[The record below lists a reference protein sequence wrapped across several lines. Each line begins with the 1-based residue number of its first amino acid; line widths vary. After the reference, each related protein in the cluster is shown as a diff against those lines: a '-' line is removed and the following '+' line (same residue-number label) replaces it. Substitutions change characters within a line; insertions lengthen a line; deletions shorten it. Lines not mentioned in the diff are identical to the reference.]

1 MSPMTDTC
9 VSGDGIVFDPFSD
22 EFFSDPH
29 EIYRRLRAQAP
40 VHFNPEYGLWS
51 LSRYPDVAAGM
62 KNFDTFS
69 SAEGIT
75 LDMVLDPGHPKPSVP
90 MIIMMDPPEHTRMRN
105 LVRKV
110 FTPRAIAALEPMV
123 RETVATFVERLPGG
137 EFDVVADFS
146 NHFPIEVISSMLGV
160 PAPDRARLR
169 ELHALPLER
178 RPGETGM
185 RPEAAEAIR
194 EAGQYYFELILER
207 RARPRDDMISHLI
220 AAEVDRGDG
229 TKTALTDI
237 EIAGFISLLGGAGA
251 ETVAKLVGI
260 AAVLFADHP
269 EQWRALRADRSK
281 IPAAFEEVLRYD
293 GPVQYDLRYTRTE
306 VRLHDRTIPQGSYV
320 LMLLA
325 SATRDEQAFP
335 DAESFDIDRPHS
347 GHNLGFGYGIHSC
360 LGAALA
366 RLEGRI
372 ALDALLD
379 VMPEYTVDRAG
390 LRRATVT
397 NVAGWANVPVRVH

>member
-1 MSPMTDTC
+1 MTDTC
-9 VSGDGIVFDPFSD
+9 IPGDEIDFDPFSD
-22 EFFSDPH
+22 EFFRDPH

-51 LSRYPDVAAGM
+51 LSRYADVAAGM
-62 KNFDTFS
+62 KNFETFS
-69 SAEGIT
+69 SAEAIT
-75 LDMVLDPGHPKPSVP
+75 LDMALDPTQPKPSPP

-110 FTPRAIAALEPMV
+110 FTPRAIAALEPVV
-123 RETVATFVERLPGG
+123 REIVATFVARIPAGD
-137 EFDVVADFS
+137 FDVVADFS

-160 PAPDRARLR
+160 PAQDRAWLR

-178 RPGETGM
+178 RPGEAGM
-185 RPEAAEAIR
+185 RPEAAAAIQ
-194 EAGQYYFELILER
+194 EAGRYYFGLILER
-207 RARPRDDMISHLI
+207 RAHPRDDMISRLV

-229 TKTALTDI
+229 TKTALTDL

-251 ETVAKLVGI
+251 ETVAELVGI

-269 EQWRALRADRSK
+269 EQWQALRADRSK

-293 GPVQYDLRYTRTE
+293 GPVQYDLRYTLRD

-325 SATRDEQAFP
+325 SATRDDGAFP
-335 DAESFDIDRPHS
+335 DADRFDIDRPRS

-379 VMPEYTVDRAG
+379 VMPEYTVDRTG

-397 NVAGWANVPVRVH
+397 NVAGWANVPIRIG

>member
-1 MSPMTDTC
+1 MTDTC
-9 VSGDGIVFDPFSD
+9 VQGDEIDFDPFSD
-22 EFFSDPH
+22 EFFRDPH
-29 EIYRRLRAQAP
+29 EIYRRLRAEAP
-40 VHFNPEYGLWS
+40 AYFNPRYGLWA
-51 LSRYPDVAAGM
+51 LSRYADVAPGM
-62 KNFDTFS
+62 KNFETFS

-75 LDMVLDPGHPKPSVP
+75 LDMVLDPEHAKPDIP
-90 MIIMMDPPEHTRMRN
+90 MIIMMDPPDHTRMRN

-123 RETVATFVERLPGG
+123 RDTVETFVRQIPAGD
-137 EFDVVADFS
+137 FDVVADFS

-160 PAPDRARLR
+160 PAKDRAWLR

-178 RPGETGM
+178 SPGQTGM
-185 RPEAAEAIR
+185 RPEAKEAMQQ
-194 EAGQYYFELILER
+194 AGRYYFQLIMER
-207 RARPRDDMISHLI
+207 RAHPRDDMISRLI
-220 AAEVDRGDG
+220 EAEVDRGDG
-229 TKTALTDI
+229 VSTKLSDL

-251 ETVAKLVGI
+251 ETVAKLIGI
-260 AAVLFADHP
+260 ATVLFADHP
-269 EQWRALRADRSK
+269 DQWAALRADRSR
-281 IPAAFEEVLRYD
+281 IPGAFEEVLRYD
-293 GPVQYDLRYTRTE
+293 GPVQYDLRYTLRDVE
-306 VRLHDRTIPQGSYV
+306 LHDRTIPRGSHV

-325 SATRDEQAFP
+325 SATRDEDAFP
-335 DAESFDIDRPHS
+335 DAGRFDIDRPHS

-379 VMPEYTVDRAG
+379 VMPEFTLDREG

-397 NVAGWANVPVRVH
+397 NVAGWANVPVRVG

>member
-1 MSPMTDTC
+1 MTDTC
-9 VSGDGIVFDPFSD
+9 VPGEEIEFDPFSD
-22 EFFSDPH
+22 EFFRDPH
-29 EIYRRLRAQAP
+29 EIYRRLRAEAP
-40 VHFNPEYGLWS
+40 AYFNPRYGLWA
-51 LSRYPDVAAGM
+51 LSRYADVAPGM
-62 KNFDTFS
+62 KNFETFS
-69 SAEGIT
+69 SAQGIT
-75 LDMVLDPGHPKPSVP
+75 LDMVLDPEQAKPDIP
-90 MIIMMDPPEHTRMRN
+90 MIIMMDPPDHTRMRN

-123 RETVATFVERLPGG
+123 REIIETFVRQIPAG

-160 PAPDRARLR
+160 PAKDRAWLR

-178 RPGETGM
+178 SPGQTGM
-185 RPEAAEAIR
+185 RPEAKEAMQQ
-194 EAGQYYFELILER
+194 AGRYYFQLIMER
-207 RARPRDDMISHLI
+207 RAHPRDDMISRLI
-220 AAEVDRGDG
+220 EAEVDRGDG
-229 TKTALTDI
+229 VSTGLSDL

-251 ETVAKLVGI
+251 ETVAKLIGI
-260 AAVLFADHP
+260 ATVLFADHP
-269 EQWRALRADRSK
+269 DQWAALRADRSR
-281 IPAAFEEVLRYD
+281 IPGAFEEVLRYD
-293 GPVQYDLRYTRTE
+293 GPVQYDLRYTLRDIE
-306 VRLHDRTIPQGSYV
+306 LHDRVIPEGSHV

-335 DAESFDIDRPHS
+335 DAGRFDIDRPHS

-366 RLEGRI
+366 RMEGRI

-379 VMPEYTVDRAG
+379 VMPEFTLDREG

-397 NVAGWANVPVRVH
+397 NVAGWANVPVRVA